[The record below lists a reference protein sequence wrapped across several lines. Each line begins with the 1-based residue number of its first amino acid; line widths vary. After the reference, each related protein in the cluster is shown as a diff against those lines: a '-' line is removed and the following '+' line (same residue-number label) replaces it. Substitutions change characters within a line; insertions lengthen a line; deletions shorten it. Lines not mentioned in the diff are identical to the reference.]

1 MRRKDPGPG
10 LIVDSEPSTVF
21 RSGLGETAASRHQG
35 EVDRENSE
43 TVVVASHVSHRYTHV
58 DMA

>member
-21 RSGLGETAASRHQG
+21 RSGLGDTAASRHQG

-43 TVVVASHVSHRYTHV
+43 TVVVASHVSHRYTH
-58 DMA
+58 